1 MCNTPGHHPQ
11 PLAAPFRPADFDAFW
26 RETLDRLARIPYAIR
41 ADTPPDITSHLR
53 LTTLQFQSWGGVQ
66 IQAYLL
72 QQPNPE
78 PRPLVVYTHGYN
90 GQYEIVRHWA
100 ERGLDVF
107 GFDTRGFGRS
117 RNAVPERHPDG
128 WILTGIEAPAHS
140 ILRGAICDYHRAVD
154 VARQL
159 LPRPPRHTLFYGF
172 SFGGAMALVGAAL
185 RRDADMVVAGVP
197 SLGWMAGRRRLVK
210 AGSGKEVNDYLTR
223 HPHLE
228 QTVMQTL
235 AYFDTAN
242 FAAQIRAPCLLG
254 LGQRD
259 IVVPAATVRAISER
273 LRCAK
278 ILREFPVSHSQLA
291 EERLW
296 QDFEAEWL
304 GRALTGDWPVT
315 TGPIDSPGPDT
326 AE

>member
-1 MCNTPGHHPQ
+1 MCSFSGDDTQHS
-11 PLAAPFRPADFDAFW
+11 AAPFRPADFDAFW
-26 RETLDRLARIPYAIR
+26 GETLAELAHIPYAIR
-41 ADTPPDITSHLR
+41 PDTEQTVGPDLQLR
-53 LTTLQFQSWGGVQ
+53 TLQFQSWQ
-66 IQAYLL
+66 YARIHAYLL
-72 QQPNPE
+72 QGSDPE
-78 PRPLVVYTHGYN
+78 PRPLVVYTHGYD
-90 GQYEIVRHWA
+90 GQCEIVRHWA
-100 ERGLDVF
+100 AQGLDVF

-117 RNAVPERHPDG
+117 RHAVPERHPDG

-210 AGSGKEVNDYLTR
+210 AGSGKEVNDYLAR

-228 QTVMQTL
+228 PTVMQTL

-273 LRCAK
+273 LHCAK